1 MNDNNQLFTQYLT
14 PLRDLK
20 EILKTKD
27 IILENNLLKND
38 MNSED
43 NKIQIFQNIFKSEEL
58 SENNPFIE
66 EEICFIKDNFSN
78 YDTNNSKE
86 KFIRENFIK
95 NKKTHYNYLNLN
107 WNDVP
112 YKTKLN
118 IIKRIN
124 SKENNIKEEN
134 LNVNRENDNLLLL
147 LNDIILVSSSSKYES
162 KLSNTIFIKL
172 LFLSFE

>member
-27 IILENNLLKND
+27 IILENNLFKND

-43 NKIQIFQNIFKSEEL
+43 NKIQIFQNIFGSEEL

-95 NKKTHYNYLNLN
+95 KVKNEK
-107 WNDVP
+107 
-112 YKTKLN
+112 
-118 IIKRIN
+118 
-124 SKENNIKEEN
+124 KEEKIFLIGKIDKKKKNMGRRKRKKFIELNQFIIN
-134 LNVNRENDNLLLL
+134 LTR
-147 LNDIILVSSSSKYES
+147 IILSGK
-162 KLSNTIFIKL
+162 
-172 LFLSFE
+172 

>member
-1 MNDNNQLFTQYLT
+1 MNDNNQLFTQYLM
-14 PLRDLK
+14 PLRNLK

-27 IILENNLLKND
+27 IILENNLFKND

-58 SENNPFIE
+58 SENNENPFIE

-95 NKKTHYNYLNLN
+95 KVKNEKKYEKIFLIGKI
-107 WNDVP
+107 
-112 YKTKLN
+112 YKK
-118 IIKRIN
+118 
-124 SKENNIKEEN
+124 KEEYGKKKKEKN
-134 LNVNRENDNLLLL
+134 L
-147 LNDIILVSSSSKYES
+147 
-162 KLSNTIFIKL
+162 
-172 LFLSFE
+172 

>member
-43 NKIQIFQNIFKSEEL
+43 NKIQIFQNIFGSEEL
-58 SENNPFIE
+58 NENNENPFIE
-66 EEICFIKDNFSN
+66 EEIYFIKDNFSN

-95 NKKTHYNYLNLN
+95 KVKNEKKDEKIFLIEKIDKKRRIWEEEKRKKFIELNQF
-107 WNDVP
+107 
-112 YKTKLN
+112 
-118 IIKRIN
+118 II
-124 SKENNIKEEN
+124 N
-134 LNVNRENDNLLLL
+134 LTR
-147 LNDIILVSSSSKYES
+147 IILSGK
-162 KLSNTIFIKL
+162 
-172 LFLSFE
+172 

>member
-27 IILENNLLKND
+27 FIFENNLFKND
-38 MNSED
+38 INSED

-95 NKKTHYNYLNLN
+95 KVKNEKKDEKIFLIEKIDKKRRVWEERKRKKFIELNQF
-107 WNDVP
+107 
-112 YKTKLN
+112 
-118 IIKRIN
+118 II
-124 SKENNIKEEN
+124 N
-134 LNVNRENDNLLLL
+134 LTR
-147 LNDIILVSSSSKYES
+147 IILSGK
-162 KLSNTIFIKL
+162 
-172 LFLSFE
+172 

>member
-27 IILENNLLKND
+27 IILENNLFKND

-43 NKIQIFQNIFKSEEL
+43 NKIQIFQNIFGSEEL
-58 SENNPFIE
+58 SENNENPFIE

-95 NKKTHYNYLNLN
+95 KVKNEK
-107 WNDVP
+107 
-112 YKTKLN
+112 
-118 IIKRIN
+118 
-124 SKENNIKEEN
+124 KEEKIFLIEKIDKKRRIWEEEKRKKFIELNQFIIN
-134 LNVNRENDNLLLL
+134 LTR
-147 LNDIILVSSSSKYES
+147 IILSGK
-162 KLSNTIFIKL
+162 
-172 LFLSFE
+172 

>member
-1 MNDNNQLFTQYLT
+1 MNGNNQLFTQYLT

-95 NKKTHYNYLNLN
+95 KVKNEKKYEKIFLIGKIDKKKKNMGRRKRKKFIELNQF
-107 WNDVP
+107 
-112 YKTKLN
+112 
-118 IIKRIN
+118 II
-124 SKENNIKEEN
+124 N
-134 LNVNRENDNLLLL
+134 LTR
-147 LNDIILVSSSSKYES
+147 IILSGK
-162 KLSNTIFIKL
+162 
-172 LFLSFE
+172 

>member
-27 IILENNLLKND
+27 IILENNLFKDD

-58 SENNPFIE
+58 NENNPFIE
-66 EEICFIKDNFSN
+66 EEIYFIKNNFSN

-86 KFIRENFIK
+86 KFIREI
-95 NKKTHYNYLNLN
+95 
-107 WNDVP
+107 
-112 YKTKLN
+112 
-118 IIKRIN
+118 IIKKVKN
-124 SKENNIKEEN
+124 EKKEEKIFLIEKIDKKRRIWEEGKRKKFIGLNQFIIN
-134 LNVNRENDNLLLL
+134 LTR
-147 LNDIILVSSSSKYES
+147 IILLGK
-162 KLSNTIFIKL
+162 
-172 LFLSFE
+172 

>member
-27 IILENNLLKND
+27 IILENNLFKDD

-58 SENNPFIE
+58 NENNPFIE
-66 EEICFIKDNFSN
+66 EEIYFIKNNFSN

-95 NKKTHYNYLNLN
+95 KVKNEK
-107 WNDVP
+107 
-112 YKTKLN
+112 
-118 IIKRIN
+118 
-124 SKENNIKEEN
+124 KEEKIFLIEKIDKKRRIWEERKRKKFIELNQFIIN
-134 LNVNRENDNLLLL
+134 LTR
-147 LNDIILVSSSSKYES
+147 IILSGK
-162 KLSNTIFIKL
+162 
-172 LFLSFE
+172 

>member
-43 NKIQIFQNIFKSEEL
+43 NKIQIFQNIFGSEEL
-58 SENNPFIE
+58 SENNENPFIE
-66 EEICFIKDNFSN
+66 EENYFIKENISN

-86 KFIRENFIK
+86 RFIREN
-95 NKKTHYNYLNLN
+95 
-107 WNDVP
+107 
-112 YKTKLN
+112 
-118 IIKRIN
+118 IIKKVKNEKRRKKN
-124 SKENNIKEEN
+124 
-134 LNVNRENDNLLLL
+134 
-147 LNDIILVSSSSKYES
+147 
-162 KLSNTIFIKL
+162 F
-172 LFLSFE
+172 

>member
-43 NKIQIFQNIFKSEEL
+43 NKIQIFQNIFGSEEF

-66 EEICFIKDNFSN
+66 EEIYFIKDNFSY
-78 YDTNNSKE
+78 YDTNNNKE

-95 NKKTHYNYLNLN
+95 KVKNEK
-107 WNDVP
+107 
-112 YKTKLN
+112 
-118 IIKRIN
+118 
-124 SKENNIKEEN
+124 KEEKIFLIEKIDKKRRIWEERKRKKFIELNQFIIN
-134 LNVNRENDNLLLL
+134 LTR
-147 LNDIILVSSSSKYES
+147 IILSGK
-162 KLSNTIFIKL
+162 
-172 LFLSFE
+172 